1 MGSRKQTRVLP
12 KPDYEAERAFRRFMR
27 AVLDSRTATYAKEQL
42 KSENSG
48 GLYDAPR
55 DK

>member
-1 MGSRKQTRVLP
+1 MDSRKQTQVLP
-12 KPDYEAERAFRRFMR
+12 KPDYEAEGAFRRFMR

-42 KSENSG
+42 ESENR
-48 GLYDAPR
+48 GLYDVPR